1 MLKYFTHVI
10 FQCQVRKYNYM
21 NVIDISQKNPIVR
34 HYMAEIRDVDKQ
46 QYMCQFRRNIYK
58 LGILLAV
65 ESSKELDY
73 QHKTIKTPFSKA
85 NVDRLIDYP
94 IIYSII
100 RAGIKLQEGVS
111 VIYEDSLC
119 GFSTCKKDCHG
130 MRRAELYTLCETTN
144 KIVFVCDPIAAT
156 GNSIIET
163 VRAIEANGMPS
174 KIIILNIITTPLAIN
189 NIQNAIKES
198 TSIYTCAIDDFTKGI
213 RGTMPGLGDVGDLL
227 YGKNK

>member
-1 MLKYFTHVI
+1 
-10 FQCQVRKYNYM
+10 M

-85 NVDRLIDYP
+85 NVDRLIDNP

-144 KIVFVCDPIAAT
+144 KIVFC
-156 GNSIIET
+156 
-163 VRAIEANGMPS
+163 M
-174 KIIILNIITTPLAIN
+174 
-189 NIQNAIKES
+189 
-198 TSIYTCAIDDFTKGI
+198 
-213 RGTMPGLGDVGDLL
+213 
-227 YGKNK
+227 